1 MNLEDVHRGIR
12 KNKKRKRVGRGPG
25 SGHGKTAGRGHKG
38 QKSRSGWSASPIFQ
52 GGAMPLVRRVPKRG
66 FNNKFA
72 LSVVAVNV
80 GDLERV
86 FEAGEDVN
94 PETLKQRS
102 LAKKRYDVLK
112 ILGNGELS
120 KKLNV
125 SAHRF
130 SQSAQEKIE
139 QAGGTVT
146 VLAGKKP
153 VVKNKQASAKSA
165 GAESAPATEEAPASD
180 VVEEVEETVETDE
193 TPAAEASSESADS
206 TDASEAEE
214 ASDDESSDD

>member
-1 MNLEDVHRGIR
+1 MNLEDVHSGIQ

-102 LAKKRYDVLK
+102 LAKKRYDILK

-139 QAGGTVT
+139 QAGGTIT

-165 GAESAPATEEAPASD
+165 AADSAPVTEEAPASD
-180 VVEEVEETVETDE
+180 VAEEVEETVETDE
-193 TPAAEASSESADS
+193 TPAAEAAPESSDS
-206 TDASEAEE
+206 TEASEAEE
-214 ASDDESSDD
+214 ASDDEASDD